1 MSTKGV
7 LLAGGKATRLHPL
20 TLSTNK
26 HLLPIFSKP
35 MIYYS
40 LSTLMLSGLRDI
52 VIVVDASEKNFF
64 YSALGDGSKY
74 GLNIEYSI
82 QDKPDGLASAIYSAK
97 DKIKNKDIKV
107 ILGDNIFYG
116 KDLENILSNNSK
128 KYDATFFTQNVNNP
142 EGFGVLERN
151 KDGKILKIIEKPKNY
166 ISSEA
171 VLGLYFYN
179 NEVIDLI
186 EQLSKSERNELEITD
201 LNNLYIESSRV
212 KIHNI
217 GRGITWFDAGTINDL
232 QDASNFIQNIEN
244 RQETIIS
251 SIEEI
256 AYRKGYISED
266 SFINLAND
274 LSNSDYGKKL
284 LKILN

>member
-1 MSTKGV
+1 MK
-7 LLAGGKATRLHPL
+7 
-20 TLSTNK
+20 
-26 HLLPIFSKP
+26 
-35 MIYYS
+35 
-40 LSTLMLSGLRDI
+40 
-52 VIVVDASEKNFF
+52 
-64 YSALGDGSKY
+64 
-74 GLNIEYSI
+74 
-82 QDKPDGLASAIYSAK
+82 
-97 DKIKNKDIKV
+97 
-107 ILGDNIFYG
+107 
-116 KDLENILSNNSK
+116 
-128 KYDATFFTQNVNNP
+128 
-142 EGFGVLERN
+142 
-151 KDGKILKIIEKPKNY
+151 KPKNY

-186 EQLSKSERNELEITD
+186 EQLGKSERNELEITD

-266 SFINLAND
+266 SFIKLAND